1 MKSGTRVL
9 GIAESYAGDRSPG
22 EPSTLAGVVVRLDRS
37 VDGVVFGSLTIGGL
51 DGTDAIIELF
61 STLGREDVQYL
72 LLSGIAPAWYNLL
85 DLHAIYDRI
94 DRPVCS
100 VGFEESSGLGAPLE
114 EAFSGE
120 ELDRRF
126 GIYERQPPRKR
137 IEIAGR
143 ELYWRDVGIDREEAT
158 TLLSATTPEGGPR
171 PEPLRVARLAA
182 RAADRFREDL

>member
-1 MKSGTRVL
+1 ML
-9 GIAESYAGDRSPG
+9 GIAESYAGARSPG

-61 STLGREDVQYL
+61 STLEREDVQYL

-94 DRPVCS
+94 DRPVCAVS
-100 VGFEESSGLGAPLE
+100 YEDSAGLEEPLT

-120 ELDRRF
+120 ELDRRLA
-126 GIYERQPPRKR
+126 IYERQPPRKR
-137 IEIAGR
+137 IEIGDR
-143 ELYWRDVGIDREEAT
+143 EPYWRGVGIDGEEAT
-158 TLLSATTPEGGPR
+158 TLLSATTPEGRR